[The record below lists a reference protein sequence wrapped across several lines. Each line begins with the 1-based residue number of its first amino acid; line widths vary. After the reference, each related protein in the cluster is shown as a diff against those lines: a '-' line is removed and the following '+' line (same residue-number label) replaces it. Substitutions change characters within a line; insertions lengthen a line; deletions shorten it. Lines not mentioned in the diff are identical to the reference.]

1 MLIKSPRP
9 ATRPAGPK
17 QGADSEIG
25 GRLRLLRRRRR
36 VTLQA
41 LSDASGISVGMLSQI
56 ERGLSSPS
64 IRTLQSVAAAL
75 DVPIGWFFSP
85 PQDSAGCPPWVLRRT
100 ARRVLSLGS
109 NGVVKELVS
118 PGAGAIELLMVTI
131 EPGGSSGGSPY
142 THEGEDAGVVLE
154 GQMRLEV
161 DGEACLLGAGDAF
174 RFKSTLPHRF
184 DNPGPLRALVLW
196 ALTPPLY

>member
-1 MLIKSPRP
+1 MLVKPPHSADGP
-9 ATRPAGPK
+9 AAPK
-17 QGADSEIG
+17 GSVGSEVG
-25 GRLRLLRRRRR
+25 DRLRVLRRRRHM
-36 VTLQA
+36 TLQA
-41 LSDASGISVGMLSQI
+41 LSAASRISVGMLSQI

-85 PQDSAGCPPWVLRRT
+85 PQDSTGCPAWVLRRT

-118 PGAGAIELLMVTI
+118 PGTGVIELLMVTI
-131 EPGGSSGGSPY
+131 EPGGSSGGSAY
-142 THEGEDAGVVLE
+142 THKGEDAGVVLE

-174 RFKSTLPHRF
+174 SFKSTLPHRF
-184 DNPGPLRALVLW
+184 DNPGPLRAIVLW